1 MREDDLQISNKG
13 LKKRKNLKPA
23 TGKPGGDE
31 RGGRGMA
38 MNIGGVIKKA
48 RSELSELTG
57 LPLSSTLKT
66 VKDNKGWRVLIE
78 MVEKRAIPD
87 GMDVLA
93 TYEALLDEDGNLL
106 EFSRKGMRNRM
117 ETVAED

>member
-1 MREDDLQISNKG
+1 M
-13 LKKRKNLKPA
+13 P
-23 TGKPGGDE
+23 
-31 RGGRGMA
+31 
-38 MNIGGVIKKA
+38 MNIGSVIKKA
-48 RSELSELTG
+48 RNELSELTG

-66 VKDNKGWRVLIE
+66 VKEDKGWRVLVE

-93 TYEALLDEDGNLL
+93 TYEVLLDEDGNLL

-117 ETVAED
+117 ETVAEE